1 MNRCHNILTEQYNF
15 TIRTASY
22 KFHLVKDGIMKF
34 RVVLEEAEEG
44 GYVVYVPAL
53 PGCVSQGETK
63 EEALENI
70 KEAIE
75 VYLDVDEAEIEAEI
89 KGKKAEI
96 IEITL

>member
-1 MNRCHNILTEQYNF
+1 MFRAFREVTFINF
-15 TIRTASY
+15 LREWIT
-22 KFHLVKDGIMKF
+22 MKF
-34 RVVLEEAEEG
+34 KVVLEEAEEG

-75 VYLDVDEAEIEAEI
+75 VYLDIDDAEIEAEI

-96 IEITL
+96 VEITLWPLFIGD

>member
-1 MNRCHNILTEQYNF
+1 
-15 TIRTASY
+15 
-22 KFHLVKDGIMKF
+22 MKF
-34 RVVLEEAEEG
+34 KVVLEEAEEG
-44 GYVVYVPAL
+44 GYVVYVPSL

-75 VYLDVDEAEIEAEI
+75 VYLDIDDAEIEAEI

-96 IEITL
+96 VEITI